1 MKFLLT
7 AFILMQ
13 TPNSTLRVEQH
24 FTVPMDNKQEC
35 EDVGTG
41 WLNHAAK
48 RAIASHWEILN
59 GGIEC
64 KPQEVDG

>member
-24 FTVPMDNKQEC
+24 FIFPFATEKQC
-35 EDVGTG
+35 QDVGEG
-41 WLNHAAK
+41 WLNNAAK